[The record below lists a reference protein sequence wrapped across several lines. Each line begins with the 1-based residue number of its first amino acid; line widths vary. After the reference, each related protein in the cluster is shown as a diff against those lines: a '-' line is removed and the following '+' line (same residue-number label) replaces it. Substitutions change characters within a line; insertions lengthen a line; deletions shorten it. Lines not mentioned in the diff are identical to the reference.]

1 MLDEYK
7 KKQRLFYDYIMRSVS
22 LGKIS
27 HAYLIEANGVSY
39 AKDLAKNLAKYF
51 LNCDNDKSSLVD
63 DGNYP
68 ELRIIES
75 DNEIKKESIID
86 LQNLFSFKPVYGK
99 YFIYIIMDA
108 SKLNNSSANTLLKF
122 LEEPNENVIAILLCD
137 NISNVIDTIA
147 SRCQIISLASE
158 EKSEEKL
165 LFDVP
170 EGKTLEDFFDF
181 YKNIE
186 RYKDH
191 TFAHYDIYKFKMNI
205 DFLLN
210 VGLYFYLDILHVNMG
225 NEKIVFHSNLEYYK
239 EVLLSDKEVLNKID
253 VITDF
258 IIKNRYNV
266 NKELF
271 LDNFVI
277 TLGGIYD

>member
-1 MLDEYK
+1 
-7 KKQRLFYDYIMRSVS
+7 
-22 LGKIS
+22 
-27 HAYLIEANGVSY
+27 
-39 AKDLAKNLAKYF
+39 
-51 LNCDNDKSSLVD
+51 
-63 DGNYP
+63 
-68 ELRIIES
+68 
-75 DNEIKKESIID
+75 
-86 LQNLFSFKPVYGK
+86 
-99 YFIYIIMDA
+99 
-108 SKLNNSSANTLLKF
+108 
-122 LEEPNENVIAILLCD
+122 
-137 NISNVIDTIA
+137 
-147 SRCQIISLASE
+147 
-158 EKSEEKL
+158 
-165 LFDVP
+165 
-170 EGKTLEDFFDF
+170 
-181 YKNIE
+181 
-186 RYKDH
+186 
-191 TFAHYDIYKFKMNI
+191 MNI